1 MRAARW
7 CEQITPRISRRG
19 KQHAVETNRGRTEGF
34 SLIFETGEEI
44 ASVLQ
49 QFSKN
54 QKLAGSSFKA
64 IGALSY
70 AKLGWL
76 NSQTNQYD
84 PACVPGE
91 QLELLSLIGDI
102 TLIVLGPPRGGGITN
117 AFLDPRLQ
125 RRRQFA
131 RRFQSPGF
139 ERRTRR

>member
-1 MRAARW
+1 MVRTNHARHFEERETT
-7 CEQITPRISRRG
+7 CGGNKSR
-19 KQHAVETNRGRTEGF
+19 TTEGF

-76 NSQTNQYD
+76 NSETNQYD

-91 QLELLSLIGDI
+91 QLELLSLIGDV
-102 TLIVLGPPRGGGITN
+102 TLIVLGPPPRRWYHERVLRPTATASSPIRQAFSKSGI
-117 AFLDPRLQ
+117 
-125 RRRQFA
+125 
-131 RRFQSPGF
+131 
-139 ERRTRR
+139 

>member
-1 MRAARW
+1 
-7 CEQITPRISRRG
+7 
-19 KQHAVETNRGRTEGF
+19 VETNRGRTEGF
-34 SLIFETGEEI
+34 SLIFETGEKI
-44 ASVLQ
+44 ARVLQ

-117 AFLDPRLQ
+117 AFLDPRVQ
-125 RRRQFA
+125 RRCQFA
-131 RRFQSPGF
+131 RRFQTPGF
-139 ERRTRR
+139 ERRNWR